1 MQHNN
6 FKKDMDLLSEA
17 YTESVCGT
25 MMPYGH
31 QHKEPEED
39 FEDVVYSDEE
49 VENVEVDIEV
59 QERQTN
65 KVNVHKQEVIQNVR
79 TSYNSDVREHL
90 GAENQNILDIKSLE
104 CNYLPCALLAFVHYD
119 GTFLEDAYK
128 SWEDYTKG
136 INEVVD
142 TGITADVRATYRD
155 ILEEAAHYI
164 RKTVLADTTDEFLEL
179 TEHISPNV
187 LFSDEVVAEVAQ
199 VAASQPGETELQVVD
214 QATGEV
220 FARIPAKVLAA
231 VNVDEY

>member
-6 FKKDMDLLSEA
+6 FKKDMDLLAEA
-17 YTESVCGT
+17 YNESVFGT
-25 MMPYGH
+25 MMSYGH
-31 QHKEPEED
+31 QHKQPEED

-65 KVNVHKQEVIQNVR
+65 KVNVHKQEIIQNVR
-79 TSYNSDVREHL
+79 TSYDSDVREHL
-90 GAENQNILDIKSLE
+90 GFDLVDGDCS
-104 CNYLPCALLAFVHYD
+104 YLPCALLAFVHYD
-119 GTFLEDAYK
+119 GTFLEDAYR

-136 INEVVD
+136 IAEVVD
-142 TGITADVRATYRD
+142 TNITADLRATYRD

-179 TEHISPNV
+179 TKHISPNV
-187 LFSDEVVAEVAQ
+187 LFSDEVVGEVAA
-199 VAASQPGETELQVVD
+199 VAASEPGETELQVVD

-220 FARIPAKVLAA
+220 FARIPAKVLAS
-231 VNVDEY
+231 VNVDDY

>member
-1 MQHNN
+1 
-6 FKKDMDLLSEA
+6 MDLLAEA
-17 YTESVCGT
+17 YNESVFGT
-25 MMPYGH
+25 MMSYGH
-31 QHKEPEED
+31 QHKQPEED

-49 VENVEVDIEV
+49 IDEVENGEVDIEV

-90 GAENQNILDIKSLE
+90 GHDLVDPGSD
-104 CNYLPCALLAFVHYD
+104 CSYLPCALLAFVHYD

-142 TGITADVRATYRD
+142 SGITADLRATYRD

-199 VAASQPGETELQVVD
+199 VAASEPGETELQVVD

-220 FARIPAKVLAA
+220 FARIPAKVLAS
-231 VNVDEY
+231 VNVDDY

>member
-6 FKKDMDLLSEA
+6 FKKDMDFLAEA
-17 YTESVCGT
+17 YNESVFGT
-25 MMPYGH
+25 MMSYGH
-31 QHKEPEED
+31 QHKQPEED
-39 FEDVVYSDEE
+39 FEDVVYSDEEVDE

-90 GAENQNILDIKSLE
+90 GFDIVDPGSD
-104 CNYLPCALLAFVHYD
+104 CSYLPCALLAFVHYD
-119 GTFLEDAYK
+119 GTFLEDAYR

-142 TGITADVRATYRD
+142 SGITADLRATYRD

-179 TEHISPNV
+179 TKHISPNV
-187 LFSDEVVAEVAQ
+187 LFSDEVVGEVAT
-199 VAASQPGETELQVVD
+199 VAASEPGETELQVVD

-220 FARIPAKVLAA
+220 FARIPANVLAS

>member
-6 FKKDMDLLSEA
+6 FKKDMDLLAEA
-17 YTESVCGT
+17 YNESVFGT
-25 MMPYGH
+25 MMSYGH
-31 QHKEPEED
+31 QHKQPEED

-65 KVNVHKQEVIQNVR
+65 KINVHKQEVIQNVR
-79 TSYNSDVREHL
+79 TSYNNDVREHL
-90 GAENQNILDIKSLE
+90 GFDLVEGDCS
-104 CNYLPCALLAFVHYD
+104 YLPCSLLAFVHYD

-128 SWEDYTKG
+128 SWENYTKG
-136 INEVVD
+136 IAEVVD
-142 TGITADVRATYRD
+142 TSITADTRATYRD
-155 ILEEAAHYI
+155 VLEEAAHYI

-179 TEHISPNV
+179 TEHISRSV
-187 LFSDEVVAEVAQ
+187 LFSDEVVGEVAA
-199 VAASQPGETELQVVD
+199 VAASEPGDTELQVVD

-231 VNVDEY
+231 VNVDDY

>member
-6 FKKDMDLLSEA
+6 FKKDMDLLAEA
-17 YTESVCGT
+17 YNESVFGT
-25 MMPYGH
+25 MLTPGM
-31 QHKEPEED
+31 KPEED
-39 FEDVVYSDEE
+39 FEDVTYSDEE

-65 KVNVHKQEVIQNVR
+65 KVNVHKQEVIQNIR
-79 TSYNSDVREHL
+79 TSYNEDVREHL
-90 GAENQNILDIKSLE
+90 GFDLVDGDCS
-104 CNYLPCALLAFVHYD
+104 YLPCALLAFVHYD
-119 GTFLEDAYK
+119 GTFLEDAYGC
-128 SWEDYTKG
+128 WEDYTKG

-142 TGITADVRATYRD
+142 SGITADIRATYRD
-155 ILEEAAHYI
+155 VLEEAAHYI
-164 RKTVLADTTDEFLEL
+164 RKVVLADTTDEFLEL

-199 VAASQPGETELQVVD
+199 VAASEPGETELQVVD

-231 VNVDEY
+231 VNVDDY

>member
-17 YTESVCGT
+17 YTESVFGT
-25 MMPYGH
+25 MMSYGH
-31 QHKEPEED
+31 QHKRPEED
-39 FEDVVYSDEE
+39 FEDVYSDEE

-79 TSYNSDVREHL
+79 TSYNNDVREHL
-90 GAENQNILDIKSLE
+90 GFDLVDGDCS
-104 CNYLPCALLAFVHYD
+104 YLPCSLLAFVHYD
-119 GTFLEDAYK
+119 GTFLEDAYG

-142 TGITADVRATYRD
+142 SGITADIRATYRD

-199 VAASQPGETELQVVD
+199 VAASEPGETELQVVD

-231 VNVDEY
+231 VNVDDY

>member
-17 YTESVCGT
+17 YTESVFGT
-25 MMPYGH
+25 MMSYGH
-31 QHKEPEED
+31 QHKQPEED
-39 FEDVVYSDEE
+39 FEDVYSDEE

-65 KVNVHKQEVIQNVR
+65 KINVHKQEVIQNVR
-79 TSYNSDVREHL
+79 TSYNNDVREHL
-90 GAENQNILDIKSLE
+90 GFDLVDGDCS
-104 CNYLPCALLAFVHYD
+104 YLPCSLLAFVHYD

-136 INEVVD
+136 IAEVVD
-142 TGITADVRATYRD
+142 TSITADTRATYRD
-155 ILEEAAHYI
+155 VLEEAAHYI

-199 VAASQPGETELQVVD
+199 VAASEPGETELQVVD

-231 VNVDEY
+231 VNVDDY

>member
-6 FKKDMDLLSEA
+6 FKKDMDLLAEA
-17 YTESVCGT
+17 YNESVFGT
-25 MMPYGH
+25 MMSYGH
-31 QHKEPEED
+31 QHKQPEED
-39 FEDVVYSDEE
+39 FEDVYSDEE

-65 KVNVHKQEVIQNVR
+65 KINVHKQEVIQNVR
-79 TSYNSDVREHL
+79 TSYDSDVREHL
-90 GAENQNILDIKSLE
+90 GFDLVEGDCS
-104 CNYLPCALLAFVHYD
+104 YLPCSLLAFVHYD

-136 INEVVD
+136 IAEVVD
-142 TGITADVRATYRD
+142 TSITADTRATYRD
-155 ILEEAAHYI
+155 VLEEAAHYI

-199 VAASQPGETELQVVD
+199 VAASEPGETELQVVD

-231 VNVDEY
+231 VDVDDY

>member
-6 FKKDMDLLSEA
+6 FKKDMDLISEA
-17 YTESVCGT
+17 YTESVFGT
-25 MMPYGH
+25 MMSYGH
-31 QHKEPEED
+31 QHKQPEED
-39 FEDVVYSDEE
+39 FEDVYSDEE

-65 KVNVHKQEVIQNVR
+65 KINVHKQEVIQNVR
-79 TSYNSDVREHL
+79 TSYDSDVRDHL
-90 GAENQNILDIKSLE
+90 GHDLVDPVDN
-104 CNYLPCALLAFVHYD
+104 CGYLPCALLAFVHYD

-128 SWEDYTKG
+128 SWENYTKG
-136 INEVVD
+136 IAEVVD
-142 TGITADVRATYRD
+142 TSITADTRATYRD
-155 ILEEAAHYI
+155 VLEEAAHYI

-199 VAASQPGETELQVVD
+199 VAASEPGETELQVVD

-231 VNVDEY
+231 VNVDNY

>member
-17 YTESVCGT
+17 YTESVFGT

-31 QHKEPEED
+31 QHKQPEED
-39 FEDVVYSDEE
+39 FEDVVYSDEEVDE

-90 GAENQNILDIKSLE
+90 GHDLVDPGSD
-104 CNYLPCALLAFVHYD
+104 CSYLPCALLAFVHYD
-119 GTFLEDAYK
+119 GTFLEDAYG

-142 TGITADVRATYRD
+142 SGITADVRATYRD

-199 VAASQPGETELQVVD
+199 VAASEPGETELQVVD

-231 VNVDEY
+231 VNVDDY

>member
-6 FKKDMDLLSEA
+6 FKKDMDLLAEA
-17 YTESVCGT
+17 YNAVFGT
-25 MMPYGH
+25 MMPWGAQQKH
-31 QHKEPEED
+31 PEED
-39 FEDVVYSDEE
+39 FEDMIYSDEE
-49 VENVEVDIEV
+49 VEEVEDVEVDIEV
-59 QERQTN
+59 QEKQTN

-79 TSYNSDVREHL
+79 TSYNEDAREHL
-90 GAENQNILDIKSLE
+90 GFDLVNADCS
-104 CNYLPCALLAFVHYD
+104 YLPCALLAFVHYD
-119 GTFLEDAYK
+119 GTFLEDAYS
-128 SWEDYTKG
+128 SWENYTKG

-142 TGITADVRATYRD
+142 SGITADIRATYRD

-179 TEHISPNV
+179 TDHISPNV
-187 LFSDEVVAEVAQ
+187 LFSSDVVGEVAA

-231 VNVDEY
+231 VDVDDY

>member
-6 FKKDMDLLSEA
+6 FKKDMDLISEA
-17 YTESVCGT
+17 YTESVFGT
-25 MMPYGH
+25 MMSYGH
-31 QHKEPEED
+31 QHKQPEED
-39 FEDVVYSDEE
+39 FEDVYSDEE

-65 KVNVHKQEVIQNVR
+65 KINVHKQEVIQNVR
-79 TSYNSDVREHL
+79 TSYNNDVREHL
-90 GAENQNILDIKSLE
+90 GFDLVEGDCS
-104 CNYLPCALLAFVHYD
+104 YLPCSLLAFVHYD
-119 GTFLEDAYK
+119 GTFLEDAYR

-136 INEVVD
+136 IAEVVD
-142 TGITADVRATYRD
+142 TSITADTRATYRD
-155 ILEEAAHYI
+155 VLEEAAHYI

-199 VAASQPGETELQVVD
+199 VAASEPGETELQVVD

-220 FARIPAKVLAA
+220 FARIPARVLAS
-231 VNVDEY
+231 VNVDDY

>member
-6 FKKDMDLLSEA
+6 FSKDIDLLAET
-17 YTESVCGT
+17 YNENVFNR
-25 MMPYGH
+25 MMPMGAR
-31 QHKEPEED
+31 PTED
-39 FEDVVYSDEE
+39 QEE
-49 VENVEVDIEV
+49 VVDVEDNVEVDIEV

-65 KVNVHKQEVIQNVR
+65 KINVTKQDVIQNVR
-79 TSYNSDVREHL
+79 TSYNSDVRQHL
-90 GAENQNILDIKSLE
+90 GYDLVDPGDD
-104 CNYLPCALLAFVHYD
+104 CGYLPCSLLAFVHYD
-119 GTFLEDAYK
+119 GTFLEDAYG

-142 TGITADVRATYRD
+142 TGITADIRATYRD

-199 VAASQPGETELQVVD
+199 VAASEPGETELQVVD

-220 FARIPAKVLAA
+220 FARIPARVLAA
-231 VNVDEY
+231 VNVDDY

>member
-6 FKKDMDLLSEA
+6 FKKDMDLLAEA
-17 YTESVCGT
+17 YNESVFGT
-25 MMPYGH
+25 MMSYGH
-31 QHKEPEED
+31 QHKQPEED

-65 KVNVHKQEVIQNVR
+65 KINVHKQEVIQNVR
-79 TSYNSDVREHL
+79 TSYNNDVREHL
-90 GAENQNILDIKSLE
+90 GFDLVEGDCS
-104 CNYLPCALLAFVHYD
+104 YLPCSLLAFVHYD
-119 GTFLEDAYK
+119 GTFLEDAYR

-136 INEVVD
+136 IAEVVD
-142 TGITADVRATYRD
+142 TSITADTRATYRD
-155 ILEEAAHYI
+155 VLEEAAHYI

-179 TEHISPNV
+179 TKHISPNV

-199 VAASQPGETELQVVD
+199 VAASEPGETELQVVD

-220 FARIPAKVLAA
+220 FARIPARVLAS
-231 VNVDEY
+231 VNVDDY